1 MSEQDHPE
9 FLKIQEYLEE
19 IKKRPDLIF
28 EKEQKLEEQLATW
41 IIGEEKPIRILART
55 PLTSIPYID
64 KINGINRLGQPQVLF
79 SEGTGMGKT
88 ALAQSLASAI
98 CAKNSRIQGEPTM
111 MSDDVTGRERFIES
125 SGGGRVVAFEP
136 GPIFAHIVLF
146 DEASRAHPKGKASLM
161 EGGEERSVTCKRDF
175 IGEDGKTERTLPL
188 FPISGRYDDFDSP
201 RFFMILFTQNPIE
214 EEDAAY
220 PDPKGQ
226 VDRITLRIPLNYPG
240 REKET
245 GVCSQNVV
253 GKSVEQVSNL
263 HEILACAQY
272 IYDTVKESPS
282 AAEYRVNLINNTRPE
297 EVRGSAGF
305 VEFVKEHIL
314 KGISTRTNL
323 HLEALARTWAFFDG
337 AKEILPKHVQAV
349 ASLVLTHRLF
359 LKPAVEFNTTK
370 ENVLAEIIA
379 KTPRPPWK

>member
-1 MSEQDHPE
+1 MNDQLNPD
-9 FLKIQEYLEE
+9 FLKVQEYLEE
-19 IKKRPDLIF
+19 IKKKPDRIF

-41 IIGEEKPIRILART
+41 LIGQEKPIQILART
-55 PLTSIPYID
+55 PFTSIPYID
-64 KINGINRLGQPQVLF
+64 KIDGINRLGQPQVLF

-88 ALAQSLASAI
+88 ALAQSLALAI
-98 CAKNSRIQGEPTM
+98 NAKNSRIQGEPTM
-111 MSDDVTGRERFIES
+111 MSNDVTGRERLVES
-125 SGGGRVVAFEP
+125 VGGGRVIAFEP

-188 FPISGRYDDFDSP
+188 FPISGRYNDLNSP
-201 RFFMILFTQNPIE
+201 RYFMILFTQNPIE

-240 REKET
+240 REKEAS
-245 GVCSQNVV
+245 VCSEKVV
-253 GKSVEQVSNL
+253 GRKVEQVSNL

-272 IYDTVKESPS
+272 IYDTVKESGD
-282 AAEYRVNLINNTRPE
+282 AAKYRADLINNTRPE
-297 EVRGSAGF
+297 EVRGSTGF
-305 VEFVKEHIL
+305 VEYVKKHVL

-323 HLEALARTWAFFDG
+323 HLEAMARTWAFFAG
-337 AKEILPKHVQAV
+337 EKKIWPEHVKAV
-349 ASLVLTHRLF
+349 APLVLTHRLF

-370 ENVLAEIIA
+370 EDVLAEIIS
-379 KTPRPPWK
+379 KTPRPLR